1 MTKTH
6 RVYCAGP
13 LFNQSE
19 RDEMTAI
26 ANALRDEGFAV
37 YLPHSDGME
46 FRLVHHCLT
55 SRGWEPAL
63 AAKFLHQA
71 IFALDVFQ
79 LVSECDSVVW
89 NLNGRVPDEGAVSE
103 AAIAWTLGKPMI
115 AYKDDVRSLITG
127 RDNPLLVGLVD
138 FEVVRSLAEIV
149 PALREQIATA
159 PATASP
165 RLPKGVS
172 EWVERG
178 RRLWAAMR
186 EHDAT
191 GDSAAIADFVAELFA
206 PENMPTP
213 ERSSNRTPALT

>member
-1 MTKTH
+1 
-6 RVYCAGP
+6 
-13 LFNQSE
+13 
-19 RDEMTAI
+19 
-26 ANALRDEGFAV
+26 
-37 YLPHSDGME
+37 ME
-46 FRLVHHCLT
+46 FRLVHHCLV
-55 SRGWEPAL
+55 SRGWDPAL

-79 LVSECDSVVW
+79 LVDECDSVVW

-103 AAIAWTLGKPMI
+103 AAIAWTLGKPMV

-138 FEVVRSLAEIV
+138 FEVVRTLTEIV
-149 PALREQIATA
+149 PALREQISVNEGS
-159 PATASP
+159 ASHRP
-165 RLPKGVS
+165 SPKVS
-172 EWVERG
+172 EWVDRG

-206 PENMPTP
+206 PGSGPTEEP
-213 ERSSNRTPALT
+213 APRSAASSRADSASPALA